1 MTKKFIKDNRGQ
13 VLYAVVVTVMF
24 VGVLS
29 MITMGMTLKN
39 YQNAVKKQENIR
51 NYYAADAVVEK
62 IRVGAIAFIDDS
74 EIRDEEY
81 DATAELLEKGES
93 KTVSTTK
100 SESQVGDELTKTKT
114 IISIHNEKYQVTCGT
129 TIVTVTMNVVTTEIQ
144 TFVTTV
150 IEDEQPDNQPADP
163 PADQPEGQADDP
175 LPDTPETTQTRTI
188 IGWEVSYN
196 AE

>member
-1 MTKKFIKDNRGQ
+1 MKKKFIKDNRGQ

-144 TFVTTV
+144 TLVTTV
-150 IEDEQPDNQPADP
+150 EDEQPDNPPADP
-163 PADQPEGQADDP
+163 PADQPDGQADDP
-175 LPDTPETTQTRTI
+175 LPYTSETTKTRTI

>member
-51 NYYAADAVVEK
+51 NYYAADAVVEM
-62 IRVGAIAFIDDS
+62 IRVGAIEID
-74 EIRDEEY
+74 EVNGTEEQY
-81 DATAELLEKGES
+81 GAKAQLLNKGEPM
-93 KTVSTTK
+93 TVSETK
-100 SESQVGDELTKTKT
+100 SESQTEDELTKIKT
-114 IISIHNEKYQVTCGT
+114 VISIHTEDYQVTCGT
-129 TIVTVTMNVVTTEIQ
+129 TIITVTLNVVTTKIQ
-144 TFVTTV
+144 TSVTV
-150 IEDEQPDNQPADP
+150 VENGESASDP
-163 PADQPEGQADDP
+163 QVSE
-175 LPDTPETTQTRTI
+175 EETQTRTI
-188 IGWEVSYN
+188 ISWEVSYN